1 MGRSVSK
8 RSIARR
14 SLSLLRRRTI
24 PFTEGNR
31 VELLVDG
38 GPYFRKLIETI
49 AAAKEYVFLEV
60 YILAND
66 ETGWRVAR
74 VLMER
79 ARAGLEV
86 AVCYDGYGSIALS
99 KEYVDALTGAGVK
112 LLPFRP
118 LSIFHRRWPWGKR
131 NHRKTLVVDGRIAM
145 VGGLNIANDYAAK
158 EDGGRGWRDTAVW
171 VEGPAV
177 RQLEGL
183 FRHLWRRYR
192 GRPALAPRQ
201 RRRATSISERE
212 TRAPQRPGQAKV
224 RFLGNFGRRDRAF
237 IRRAYLQAIL
247 TAERTIRICNAYFV
261 PDRVF
266 RRALIRAAK
275 RGVSVEIIVAGATD
289 VPVVLWASRWYYGR
303 FLKHRIRLYEFHE
316 RILHAKTAVIDGQWV
331 TVGSSNL
338 DDLSAFRNLEVN
350 AGILCP
356 RLGAEA
362 DAQFALDRDRSL
374 RVDRAAWKRRSRVR
388 RFLEWFFGRFRRIY

>member
-1 MGRSVSK
+1 MSK

-31 VELLVDG
+31 VELLIDG
-38 GPYFRKLIETI
+38 GPYFRKLVETI
-49 AAAKEYVFLEV
+49 AAAEHYIFLEV
-60 YILAND
+60 YILASD

-74 VLMER
+74 ALMER

-86 AVCYDGYGSIALS
+86 AVCFDGYGSIALS
-99 KEYVDALTGAGVK
+99 RDFVDALTEAGVK

-118 LSIFHRRWPWGKR
+118 PSLFHRRWPWEKR
-131 NHRKTLVVDGRIAM
+131 NHRKTLVVDGRVAM
-145 VGGLNIANDYAAK
+145 VGGLNISNDYAAK

-177 RQLEGL
+177 RQLEAL

-192 GRPALAPRQ
+192 GRPSLVLR
-201 RRRATSISERE
+201 RGRRAFPMDS
-212 TRAPQRPGQAKV
+212 RPGRAKV

-237 IRRAYLQAIL
+237 IRRAYLQAIM
-247 TAERTIRICNAYFV
+247 TADRTIRICNAYFV

-289 VPVVLWASRWYYGR
+289 VPIVLWASRWYYGR
-303 FLKHRIRLYEFHE
+303 LLKHKIRLYEFHE

-362 DAQFALDRDRSL
+362 DAQFAIDRDRSQ
-374 RVDRAAWKRRSRVR
+374 RVDRAAWKSRSRIR